1 MQGRQGKRQVGS
13 CGLYQQGN
21 PLSLKETHV
30 QKCGLAPNMSGSH
43 DTQTLRDSISSTATW
58 SLTSV
63 KHPTNLIYF

>member
-43 DTQTLRDSISSTATW
+43 DTQTLRDSISSTAT
-58 SLTSV
+58 
-63 KHPTNLIYF
+63 